1 MTPARRNAEGLKRS
15 GSIGDQL
22 ACGLTSVLLL
32 FSVGR
37 VGELFPLIGSLP
49 VVKLLMA
56 LLVITIIVNRGA
68 VLDWRLFG
76 SGPVRLTI
84 ALAVICCVS
93 ITYSVWRRQTL
104 DFLTSQLLIVIALVV
119 LVSGIGSTLARL
131 RWLTTVVMFAAVPLA
146 VEVVFST
153 ASGRRQA
160 GLTYDPN
167 DLAFLIGALLPLLL
181 VRAPFV
187 SNRLTR
193 WVLYGVVILYL
204 VAAVLTQSRGG
215 MTGIASM
222 AIFLAWVGIGQISSR
237 GDFVTGRSG
246 RWVRIALVLCF
257 GALSMLFMPHDAKQ
271 RLGTVFD
278 ISDDYNLVV
287 SEDGSGRLA
296 IWKRG
301 LETLAE
307 RPWGVG
313 ANVYGVADALA
324 GGRYMTAHNSL
335 LQVFVE
341 LGVPGGLIFISM
353 LVSTWRMNGSVRK
366 GILARK
372 PTPERSELLALT
384 TGLRASMVAIVV
396 AGSFLSQAYGLVL
409 FVIIALSVA
418 SAMVSEAECSGDEPN
433 SKKILQTRMPRR
445 SGRVPV
451 APRSSAAHLH

>member
-1 MTPARRNAEGLKRS
+1 
-15 GSIGDQL
+15 
-22 ACGLTSVLLL
+22 
-32 FSVGR
+32 
-37 VGELFPLIGSLP
+37 
-49 VVKLLMA
+49 
-56 LLVITIIVNRGA
+56 
-68 VLDWRLFG
+68 
-76 SGPVRLTI
+76 
-84 ALAVICCVS
+84 
-93 ITYSVWRRQTL
+93 
-104 DFLTSQLLIVIALVV
+104 
-119 LVSGIGSTLARL
+119 
-131 RWLTTVVMFAAVPLA
+131 MFAAVPLA

>member
-1 MTPARRNAEGLKRS
+1 
-15 GSIGDQL
+15 
-22 ACGLTSVLLL
+22 
-32 FSVGR
+32 
-37 VGELFPLIGSLP
+37 
-49 VVKLLMA
+49 
-56 LLVITIIVNRGA
+56 
-68 VLDWRLFG
+68 
-76 SGPVRLTI
+76 
-84 ALAVICCVS
+84 
-93 ITYSVWRRQTL
+93 
-104 DFLTSQLLIVIALVV
+104 
-119 LVSGIGSTLARL
+119 
-131 RWLTTVVMFAAVPLA
+131 
-146 VEVVFST
+146 
-153 ASGRRQA
+153 
-160 GLTYDPN
+160 
-167 DLAFLIGALLPLLL
+167 
-181 VRAPFV
+181 
-187 SNRLTR
+187 
-193 WVLYGVVILYL
+193 
-204 VAAVLTQSRGG
+204 
-215 MTGIASM
+215 
-222 AIFLAWVGIGQISSR
+222 
-237 GDFVTGRSG
+237 
-246 RWVRIALVLCF
+246 VLCF